1 MLGAIVRFSVRHRG
15 IVVGLALALVVYGLN
30 VLAGAKLDV
39 FPEFAPP
46 QVSIQTEAPGFSA
59 EQVEI
64 LVTKPIEDA
73 INGVNGIA
81 MVRSQSIQG
90 LSVITAILAE
100 HTDIYRARQSL
111 AERLG
116 EAQSRLPR
124 TVAPPIISPLT
135 SSSSTVLVV
144 GITSRTRSLMDQRT
158 FVDFVV
164 GID

>member
-1 MLGAIVRFSVRHRG
+1 MLGALVRFSVRHRG
-15 IVVGLALALVVYGLN
+15 IVIGLGLAVVVYGLR

-81 MVRSQSIQG
+81 AVRSQSIQG
-90 LSVITAILAE
+90 LSVHYPMPKPSRWPIGSSASITG
-100 HTDIYRARQSL
+100 S
-111 AERLG
+111 
-116 EAQSRLPR
+116 
-124 TVAPPIISPLT
+124 
-135 SSSSTVLVV
+135 
-144 GITSRTRSLMDQRT
+144 QRRP
-158 FVDFVV
+158 
-164 GID
+164 